1 MVKNT
6 YEELGNRAP
15 VPCSI
20 EEADGVAWA
29 MTEPGTAMTQLPFK
43 HPPLLENEVR
53 IKVTHAG
60 LCHSDV
66 FVATCGWH
74 DNVAFPCVPGHEIV
88 GIVEKVGDR
97 VTEFKQGERV
107 GFGVFRDCCENCA
120 GCEQCRVGKDNC
132 CPELQL
138 TYDPHFGGYA
148 TSFQGKAKY
157 FFHMPENVP
166 GEAAPLFCAGLT
178 TYAPLKRNVLPGMKV
193 AVIGIGGLGHLAI
206 QFANKMGC
214 EVTAISTSPSKEE
227 EARSFGAHHF
237 LNSKDPEQVK
247 NAMGTFDFLI
257 NTSTKI
263 DLTADAVLLKKR
275 GVYNV
280 VGIPGK
286 ENDFNF
292 NLMPFLFNH
301 IEFKPSLVGSRVE
314 CVEMLEFC
322 CLHNIFPKTEVYPFA
337 EAQKAMNSLADGN
350 PHYPNYRAVL
360 ETESFFKTFTPAS
373 N

>member
-1 MVKNT
+1 
-6 YEELGNRAP
+6 
-15 VPCSI
+15 
-20 EEADGVAWA
+20 
-29 MTEPGTAMTQLPFK
+29 
-43 HPPLLENEVR
+43 
-53 IKVTHAG
+53 
-60 LCHSDV
+60 
-66 FVATCGWH
+66 
-74 DNVAFPCVPGHEIV
+74 
-88 GIVEKVGDR
+88 
-97 VTEFKQGERV
+97 
-107 GFGVFRDCCENCA
+107 
-120 GCEQCRVGKDNC
+120 
-132 CPELQL
+132 
-138 TYDPHFGGYA
+138 
-148 TSFQGKAKY
+148 
-157 FFHMPENVP
+157 
-166 GEAAPLFCAGLT
+166 
-178 TYAPLKRNVLPGMKV
+178 
-193 AVIGIGGLGHLAI
+193 
-206 QFANKMGC
+206 
-214 EVTAISTSPSKEE
+214 
-227 EARSFGAHHF
+227 
-237 LNSKDPEQVK
+237 
-247 NAMGTFDFLI
+247 MGTFDFLI